1 MPNLFMEF
9 PLQAPAELA
18 WQLWSDFQGLD
29 RYLPVTIQGGTNS
42 NEIGAVR
49 IFEVDGNVIVE
60 RLENLDPLERKMTIL
75 SLTHF
80 LPIQELITNVILQEN
95 GSTSTLRLEQNYQ
108 SCALPED
115 TTEQILT
122 GIAQTMAM
130 RLGGVLMM
138 LEQGIVFE
146 AEEVQALQINEPAP
160 DFCLQDQY
168 GLEHSLKDHCG
179 KWLLLAFYYAD
190 ETFA

>member
-9 PLQAPAELA
+9 LLQAPAELA
-18 WQLWSDFQGLD
+18 WQLWSDFKGLD
-29 RYLPVTIQGGTNS
+29 RYLPVTIQGSTNS

-49 IFEVDGNVIVE
+49 IFEIDGNVIVE

-80 LPIQELITNVILQEN
+80 LPIQELITNVTLHEN
-95 GSTSTLRLEQNYQ
+95 GSTSTLSLEQNYQ
-108 SCALPED
+108 SCALQED

-122 GIAQTMAM
+122 GIAQTMVM
-130 RLGGVLMM
+130 GLGGALMILNRASSLKLRKSKHYRSM
-138 LEQGIVFE
+138 SLP
-146 AEEVQALQINEPAP
+146 QIFVYRINM
-160 DFCLQDQY
+160 

-179 KWLLLAFYYAD
+179 KWLLLAFYYAN